1 LVKQY
6 LLTLLY
12 QTNMTNKETEDYGFF
27 LKGRQVGD
35 SYWVDYFFCGP
46 TVDDLV
52 LRETLVGRT
61 RIEAFGKA
69 SATIRAHLGGYEWHE
84 LLRSME

>member
-12 QTNMTNKETEDYGFF
+12 QTNMTNKETEDYGFL

-35 SYWVDYFFCGP
+35 SYWVDYFFCSPPLG
-46 TVDDLV
+46 DLV

-61 RIEAFGKA
+61 RLEAFAKA
-69 SATIRAHLGGYEWHE
+69 SATIRGHIGGYEWHE

>member
-1 LVKQY
+1 
-6 LLTLLY
+6 
-12 QTNMTNKETEDYGFF
+12 MTNKETEDYGFL

-35 SYWVDYFFCGP
+35 SYRVDYFFRSDSVG
-46 TVDDLV
+46 DFI

-61 RIEAFGKA
+61 RLEAFAKA
-69 SATIRAHLGGYEWHE
+69 SASIRGHIGGYEWHE

>member
-1 LVKQY
+1 
-6 LLTLLY
+6 
-12 QTNMTNKETEDYGFF
+12 MTNKETEEYGFL

-35 SYWVDYFFCGP
+35 NYWVDYFSCSAPGG
-46 TVDDLV
+46 DLE

-61 RIEAFGKA
+61 RLEALAKA
-69 SATIRAHLGGYEWHE
+69 SASIRGHIGGYEWHE

>member
-1 LVKQY
+1 
-6 LLTLLY
+6 
-12 QTNMTNKETEDYGFF
+12 MTSKETEDYGFL

-35 SYWVDYFFCGP
+35 NYWVDYFFYSP

-61 RIEAFGKA
+61 RLEAYAKA
-69 SATIRAHLGGYEWHE
+69 SATIRGHLGGFEWQE